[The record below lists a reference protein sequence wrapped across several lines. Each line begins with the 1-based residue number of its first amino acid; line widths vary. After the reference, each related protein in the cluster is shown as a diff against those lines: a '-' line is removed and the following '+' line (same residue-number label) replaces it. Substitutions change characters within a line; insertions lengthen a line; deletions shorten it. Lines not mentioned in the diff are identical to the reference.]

1 MASSLRPSPASRAE
15 PSRGLG
21 RPGALPFCL
30 LAAFAAL
37 LLAGFAQAQTPDAGV
52 LGQAVADLEKL
63 TENPSRLAPVL
74 RLAVLMTVLSLAPA
88 LVMMVTCFVRVVVVL
103 TLLRQ
108 AIGVQNVP
116 PTQVLVALSLFLTIF
131 VMQPTFEQAYSTGV
145 GPFLRGEVEDGSAFE
160 ASVAPFRS
168 YMLRQTRSQDLL
180 LFNEIA
186 EREAPETPDE
196 LSLAVLIPAYMLS
209 ELRTAFL
216 IGFMLF
222 LPFLVIDMVV
232 ASTLLSMGMIVVPPM
247 MIALPLKLMIFVLV
261 DGWNLIVGA
270 IVRGIL

>member
-1 MASSLRPSPASRAE
+1 MAERRWFAAAIVAAS
-15 PSRGLG
+15 
-21 RPGALPFCL
+21 GAATLL
-30 LAAFAAL
+30 LAAAAH
-37 LLAGFAQAQTPDAGV
+37 AQAPDAGL
-52 LGQAVADLEKL
+52 LGSAVADLEEL
-63 TENPSRLAPVL
+63 TENPERLAPVMK
-74 RLAVLMTVLSLAPA
+74 LAILMTVLSLAPA
-88 LVMMVTCFVRVVVVL
+88 LVMMLTCFIRIVVVL

-116 PTQVLVALSLFLTIF
+116 PTQVLIALSLFLTMF
-131 VMQPTFEQAYSTGV
+131 VMQPTFEVAYSTGV
-145 GPFLRGEVEDGSAFE
+145 GPFLRGEVEDSKAIA
-160 ASVAPFRS
+160 ASIEPFRH
-168 YMLRQTRSQDLL
+168 YMLRQTRREDLL
-180 LFNEIA
+180 LFQEIA
-186 EREAPETPDE
+186 NREQPETPAE
-196 LSLAVLIPAYMLS
+196 LGISVLIPAYMLS